1 MTDHPY
7 DNPDLLPL
15 AVPAGGLQRPE
26 CEHDHRMRAAEVAA
40 PYMQSRPVFQ
50 EREAWP
56 GEHLITIVIGGLGSN
71 SVSVEQHEAKV
82 QGSCHPIAL
91 LIQPAKNVA
100 LLHNRDP
107 WSRGPGAGVWQ
118 NTVKSRLGSTN
129 RSPNAETPNP
139 H

>member
-7 DNPDLLPL
+7 DNPDLSPL
-15 AVPAGGLQRPE
+15 AFLQAVYSDPSVNMY
-26 CEHDHRMRAAEVAA
+26 HRMRAAEVAA

-100 LLHNRDP
+100 LLHNQTMVT
-107 WSRGPGAGVWQ
+107 GPGAGVWQ